1 MPIKF
6 SLDGDQ
12 GLAVILDGYPTATP
26 ISCTTGAV
34 TGSPEE
40 INVSEALSYRS
51 DIDTYSLTW
60 KTAKGSNGLPAA
72 HGRPGRRHGA
82 RGAVPLHQVA

>member
-51 DIDTYSLTW
+51 DTDTYSLTW
-60 KTAKGSNGLPAA
+60 KTDKGSTGCRLLTVALDDGTV
-72 HGRPGRRHGA
+72 HEA
-82 RGAVPLHQVA
+82 RFRFTK